1 LEASITS
8 FCTTY
13 GIDSSRCAEELS
25 TFAPSFS
32 KFNRFFLFFPKKE
45 RKEGFHRMSMSLIL
59 KKNYIMMRTIMMIQI
74 MMKNQTKKPPMM
86 QNGTKMYHLFLRP

>member
-45 RKEGFHRMSMSLIL
+45 RKEGFHRMSMALIL
-59 KKNYIMMRTIMMIQI
+59 KKNIMMRTIMMIQI